1 MIPPLSINVYPPN
14 FVEGTIARRWVKRIE
29 ELGEY
34 APRVNPELVQE
45 VIQETRAA
53 MRAAEWTPTYQHLFL
68 SQLRNDLV
76 ELTEAHP
83 LTRQFIEILDRELES
98 N

>member
-1 MIPPLSINVYPPN
+1 MIPPLSIRVYPPSQL
-14 FVEGTIARRWVKRIE
+14 EGHIARRWVKRIE

-45 VIQETRAA
+45 VIRETRAA
-53 MRAAEWTPTYQHLFL
+53 MRAAKWTPTYQHLFL
-68 SQLRNDLV
+68 TQLRNDLT

-83 LTRQFIEILDRELES
+83 LTRQFIEILDRQLES